1 MYPVQNFPQNENGT
15 KCTPK
20 FYTRKTMKKVPNL
33 ALFFIKKIVK
43 NVEKKSILWY
53 KYKEKNYR
61 KNEAKNGGK
70 KC

>member
-43 NVEKKSILWY
+43 NVEKKSIL
-53 KYKEKNYR
+53 
-61 KNEAKNGGK
+61 
-70 KC
+70 